1 MSMQHSITNNQQ
13 TRQERLEARV
23 SPELKR
29 CLQYA
34 ADLLGCSLSEFV
46 LRSAEEAANKVIS
59 ERQIIKFTTE
69 DSHAFVDAL
78 LNPPQPNSALRSAFE
93 SYKREVS
100 TQLPNDQQK
109 G

>member
-1 MSMQHSITNNQQ
+1 MSMQRLTTNNLQ

-23 SPELKR
+23 SPELKK

-59 ERQIIKFTTE
+59 ERQIIRFTTE
-69 DSHAFVDAL
+69 DSYAFVDAL
-78 LNPPQPNSALRSAFE
+78 LNPPQPNDALRSALE

-100 TQLPNDQQK
+100 AQLPNDHQK
-109 G
+109 E